1 MFPEIAAFQ
10 KWLRLKAPYSST
22 HIHYASDLKI
32 FFRWAKKT
40 FREITLL
47 DVDAFIEYCQEE
59 GFANATI
66 NRRLASIRSF
76 YHYQMMMDP
85 TAPINPVRTRR
96 HFVRLGQKL
105 PRDVQDSDLELLFS
119 EIQDPR
125 DRSMFLLMLRC
136 GLRVGE
142 VRNLSMFD
150 LYLHSIPPGLPRI
163 WLQGKGGVERVV
175 YLSQQANHSLR
186 NWLDIR
192 PYSDD
197 QAVFLNRFGKRLT
210 VTGIQDRLSKYCHK
224 AGLWI
229 TCHQLRHTFGRH
241 LVEARVPVTTIQK
254 LMGHARLRTTQT
266 YLHISDGQVQA
277 DYEAAMEEVMERIS
291 LEGGPR

>member
-1 MFPEIAAFQ
+1 MLTEIDAFK
-10 KWLRLKAPYSST
+10 KWLRMKAPYSST
-22 HIHYASDLKI
+22 HIHYTSDLNI
-32 FFRWAKKT
+32 FFRWASKSP
-40 FREITLL
+40 REVTLQ
-47 DVDAFIEYCQEE
+47 DVDAFVEYCQEE

-76 YHYQMMMDP
+76 YHYLMMMDP

-142 VRNLSMFD
+142 VRNLSMYD

-175 YLSQQANHSLR
+175 YLSHQANHSLQS
-186 NWLDIR
+186 WLDFR

-197 QAVFLNRFGKRLT
+197 QAVFLNRFGRRLT
-210 VTGIQDRLSKYCHK
+210 VTGIQDRLSKYCHQ

-277 DYEAAMEEVMERIS
+277 DYEAAMEEVMERIA
-291 LEGGPR
+291 LEGGPQ